1 MCDILLLFATF
12 STYGYDLS
20 SFFYS
25 KFSVIKTMCTD
36 IVDKWMEKVRGKNN
50 ENSGKQGMLNY
61 LGMMQCQYSANYCF
75 LRCINI
81 SPGTSSLVC
90 FVQVIPKRRNLTKKK
105 ARKVIKTKKRMRIEE
120 IVRNQRT
127 LSIGVKRRK
136 VTE

>member
-1 MCDILLLFATF
+1 MPIIAL
-12 STYGYDLS
+12 
-20 SFFYS
+20 
-25 KFSVIKTMCTD
+25 
-36 IVDKWMEKVRGKNN
+36 
-50 ENSGKQGMLNY
+50 
-61 LGMMQCQYSANYCF
+61 

-81 SPGTSSLVC
+81 SPGRFSFVC